1 MSRFEYTIE
10 NVLDIPLWEK
20 MQDRLAE
27 LTGTA
32 IVCIDIKGK
41 PVTKHSGRTAFCSI
55 VRENPVSRKRCF
67 RCDALAGVEA
77 VRRGRPYI
85 YLCHCG
91 IVDVAV
97 PVMVGDIYLGA
108 VMFGQVRLRHKDQE
122 KAERLVNEISSIL
135 PQEDAAQ
142 QEILRKYELLPEM
155 DYDRIVQVAE
165 YINDMVH
172 YIVDRAVKSHTRDET
187 YKWLMSANAEQ
198 SSEEIQIQEL
208 LPQEEHRPQQ
218 TGVLPVNPSSVVY
231 PAVVYIRDHLQ
242 QEITMKEMADLCHLS
257 PSYFSRT
264 FNKETGESFVNY
276 ISSRRI
282 QLAKELL
289 LETGKSISQIAE
301 EVGLTTS
308 ATLQRCSNARKESPL
323 PSTGRRKNEKNFHN
337 SGHCFPKKHRIG
349 AAAQNHVLQPLCS
362 VLTITAA
369 LICGSYFVYK
379 RKRQKANK

>member
-1 MSRFEYTIE
+1 
-10 NVLDIPLWEK
+10 
-20 MQDRLAE
+20 
-27 LTGTA
+27 
-32 IVCIDIKGK
+32 
-41 PVTKHSGRTAFCSI
+41 
-55 VRENPVSRKRCF
+55 
-67 RCDALAGVEA
+67 
-77 VRRGRPYI
+77 
-85 YLCHCG
+85 
-91 IVDVAV
+91 
-97 PVMVGDIYLGA
+97 MVGDIYLGA

-198 SSEEIQIQEL
+198 PSEEIQIQEL

-242 QEITMKEMADLCHLS
+242 QEITMMEMADLCHLS

-301 EVGLTTS
+301 EVGYDNISHFTAVFKRTEGITPS
-308 ATLQRCSNARKESPL
+308 AYRSSK
-323 PSTGRRKNEKNFHN
+323 
-337 SGHCFPKKHRIG
+337 
-349 AAAQNHVLQPLCS
+349 
-362 VLTITAA
+362 
-369 LICGSYFVYK
+369 K
-379 RKRQKANK
+379 RKKFS

>member
-108 VMFGQVRLRHKDQE
+108 VMFGQVRLRHKDRE

-142 QEILRKYELLPEM
+142 QEILRKHELLPEM

-198 SSEEIQIQEL
+198 PSEEIQIQEL

-218 TGVLPVNPSSVVY
+218 TGMLPVNPSSVVY

-282 QLAKELL
+282 QLAL

-301 EVGLTTS
+301 EVGYDNISHFTAVFKRT
-308 ATLQRCSNARKESPL
+308 EGIP
-323 PSTGRRKNEKNFHN
+323 PSVYRSSKRRKNF
-337 SGHCFPKKHRIG
+337 S
-349 AAAQNHVLQPLCS
+349 
-362 VLTITAA
+362 
-369 LICGSYFVYK
+369 
-379 RKRQKANK
+379 

>member
-41 PVTKHSGRTAFCSI
+41 PVTKHSGRTEFCSI

-108 VMFGQVRLRHKDQE
+108 VMFGQVRLRHKDRE
-122 KAERLVNEISSIL
+122 KAERLVNEIGSII
-135 PQEDAAQ
+135 PQEDTARQ
-142 QEILRKYELLPEM
+142 DILRKYELLPEM
-155 DYDRIVQVAE
+155 DYDRIVLIAE

-198 SSEEIQIQEL
+198 SSEEIAIQEI
-208 LPQEEHRPQQ
+208 LPQEERRLRQ
-218 TGVLPVNPSSVVY
+218 TRALPVKPSSVVY
-231 PAVVYIRDHLQ
+231 PAVVYIQDHLR
-242 QEITMKEMADLCHLS
+242 QEITMKEMAELCHLS

-264 FNKETGESFVNY
+264 FNKEMGESFVNY

-289 LETGKSISQIAE
+289 QETGKSITQIAD
-301 EVGLTTS
+301 EVGYDNISHFTAVFKRTEGITPS
-308 ATLQRCSNARKESPL
+308 AYRASK
-323 PSTGRRKNEKNFHN
+323 
-337 SGHCFPKKHRIG
+337 
-349 AAAQNHVLQPLCS
+349 
-362 VLTITAA
+362 
-369 LICGSYFVYK
+369 K
-379 RKRQKANK
+379 RKKFL

>member
-1 MSRFEYTIE
+1 MSRPEYTIE
-10 NVLDIPLWEK
+10 SVLDIPLWEK

-32 IVCIDIKGK
+32 IICIDIKGK
-41 PVTKHSGRTAFCSI
+41 PVTKHSGRTEFCSMI
-55 VRENPVSRKRCF
+55 RENPIACKRCF

-108 VMFGQVRLRHKDQE
+108 VMFGQVRLLNKDRE
-122 KAERLVNEISSIL
+122 KAVRLVNEISSIL
-135 PQEDAAQ
+135 PQEDTAR
-142 QEILRKYELLPEM
+142 QEMLRKYELLPEM
-155 DYDRIVQVAE
+155 DYDQIVLIAE
-165 YINDMVH
+165 YIHDMVR

-187 YKWLMSANAEQ
+187 YKWLMSTSAEPL
-198 SSEEIQIQEL
+198 SDETVIQEI
-208 LPQEEHRPQQ
+208 LPQEERGPWQPEA
-218 TGVLPVNPSSVVY
+218 LPIKPSSVVY

-289 LETGKSISQIAE
+289 RETGKSVTQIAD
-301 EVGLTTS
+301 EVGYDNISHFTAVFKRTEGV
-308 ATLQRCSNARKESPL
+308 T
-323 PSTGRRKNEKNFHN
+323 PSVYRSMGRRKNF
-337 SGHCFPKKHRIG
+337 S
-349 AAAQNHVLQPLCS
+349 
-362 VLTITAA
+362 
-369 LICGSYFVYK
+369 
-379 RKRQKANK
+379 

>member
-108 VMFGQVRLRHKDQE
+108 VMFGQVRLRHKDRE

-142 QEILRKYELLPEM
+142 QEILRKHELLPEM

-198 SSEEIQIQEL
+198 PSEEIQIQEL

-218 TGVLPVNPSSVVY
+218 TGMLPVNPRQENGSHYDCDYASLASDR
-231 PAVVYIRDHLQ
+231 AVLTAVGEKTFSFQASIYT
-242 QEITMKEMADLCHLS
+242 QEELTAKAHNYELRPCGSTVFCIDYRQAGIGSASCGPMLLEKYQL
-257 PSYFSRT
+257 
-264 FNKETGESFVNY
+264 KETEISFDV
-276 ISSRRI
+276 R
-282 QLAKELL
+282 LKPELL
-289 LETGKSISQIAE
+289 
-301 EVGLTTS
+301 
-308 ATLQRCSNARKESPL
+308 
-323 PSTGRRKNEKNFHN
+323 
-337 SGHCFPKKHRIG
+337 
-349 AAAQNHVLQPLCS
+349 
-362 VLTITAA
+362 
-369 LICGSYFVYK
+369 
-379 RKRQKANK
+379 